1 MLLINSLLLYKV
13 TLNLFWYIMVDYT
26 EEEFMYITKTVMNV
40 LDSWNL
46 TTEQTVQV
54 LGLSSQTKKRQ
65 LDKYRTLKAFKKD
78 DLIIR
83 RLSHVVGISD
93 ALRTTFPRNVNMS
106 EKWMK
111 TEHRRFDNETP
122 LSVILEEGINGLCK
136 VRAELDCTFAWEAS
150 GQNQ

>member
-1 MLLINSLLLYKV
+1 MN
-13 TLNLFWYIMVDYT
+13 DYT
-26 EEEFMYITKTVMNV
+26 DEEFLYITNTVMKV

-54 LGLSSQTKKRQ
+54 LGLSIQTKKRQ
-65 LDKYRTLKAFKKD
+65 LDKYRTLKAFPKEE
-78 DLIIR
+78 LIVK

-111 TEHRRFDNETP
+111 TQHRRFNNETP
-122 LSVILEEGINGLCK
+122 LSIILEQGIDGLCR
-136 VRAELDCTFAWEAS
+136 VRAELDCTFAWNAS
-150 GQNQ
+150 GQK

>member
-1 MLLINSLLLYKV
+1 
-13 TLNLFWYIMVDYT
+13 MVEYT
-26 EEEFMYITKTVMNV
+26 DEEFLYITNTVMKV

-54 LGLSSQTKKRQ
+54 LGLSSKTKKRQ
-65 LDKYRTLKAFKKD
+65 LDKYRTLKAFPKE
-78 DLIIR
+78 DLIVK

-111 TEHRRFDNETP
+111 TQHRRFNNETP
-122 LSVILEEGINGLCK
+122 LSIILEQGIDGLCR
-136 VRAELDCTFAWEAS
+136 VRAELDCTFAWNAS
-150 GQNQ
+150 GQK

>member
-1 MLLINSLLLYKV
+1 
-13 TLNLFWYIMVDYT
+13 MVEYT
-26 EEEFMYITKTVMNV
+26 DEEFLYITNTVMKV

-46 TTEQTVQV
+46 TTEQMVHV

-65 LDKYRTLKAFKKD
+65 LDKYRTLKAFPKE
-78 DLIIR
+78 DLILK

-111 TEHRRFDNETP
+111 TQHRRFNNETP
-122 LSVILEEGINGLCK
+122 LSIILEHGIDGLCR
-136 VRAELDCTFAWEAS
+136 VRAELDCTFAWNAS
-150 GQNQ
+150 GQK

>member
-65 LDKYRTLKAFKKD
+65 LDKYRTLKAFPKD

-111 TEHRRFDNETP
+111 TEHRRFDN
-122 LSVILEEGINGLCK
+122 
-136 VRAELDCTFAWEAS
+136 
-150 GQNQ
+150 

>member
-1 MLLINSLLLYKV
+1 MI
-13 TLNLFWYIMVDYT
+13 DYT
-26 EEEFMYITKTVMNV
+26 DEEFLYITNTVMQV

-65 LDKYRTLKAFKKD
+65 LDKYRTLKAFPKD
-78 DLIIR
+78 EAIII

-93 ALRTTFPRNVNMS
+93 ALRTTFPRNINMS

-111 TEHRRFDNETP
+111 TQHRRFNNETP
-122 LSVILEEGINGLCK
+122 LSVILEQGIDGLCK
-136 VRAELDCTFAWEAS
+136 VRAELDCTFAWNAS
-150 GQNQ
+150 ASS